1 MKHVKPTP
9 EELEANAQRALA
21 EAEAMKDTSEP
32 STPDTEPEPVTV
44 EPSTPDT
51 EPEPTPSEAEPE
63 PSKEIIKD
71 VLQREKEKNIASAQ
85 EAQILSA
92 KVKKTNEA
100 LEKALSVV
108 EPTEEELQAKYQDW
122 EMMSDFEKKMAKDS
136 MANTKRLEALNE
148 IVKENKDLVSWSSKV
163 EEYVTDPEV
172 LSKHPELEGK
182 EDEFKLFAN
191 KPTRRNVDFEDLLPA
206 FLFGLTKE
214 QPKKGKMFEIGSGG
228 DKQKPKSDKISIE
241 QARTL
246 RTTNYEKYKELL
258 RAGKIEVSI

>member
-21 EAEAMKDTSEP
+21 EAEAMQNTPEP
-32 STPDTEPEPVTV
+32 STPEPEPEPEIV
-44 EPSTPDT
+44 EPSTP
-51 EPEPTPSEAEPE
+51 EPEPSEAEPE

-71 VLQREKEKNIASAQ
+71 VLQRTQEKNIASAQ

-108 EPTEEELQAKYQDW
+108 EPTEEELQAKYNDW
-122 EMMSDFEKKMAKDS
+122 DVMSDFERKMAKDS

-148 IVKENKDLVSWSSKV
+148 IVKENKDLASWSTKV
-163 EEYVTDPEV
+163 EEFVTDPV
-172 LSKHPELEGK
+172 TMNNHPELEGK

-191 KPTRRNVDFEDLLPA
+191 KPTRRNVDFEDLVPA
-206 FLFGLTKE
+206 FLFGLKPE
-214 QPKKGKMFEIGSGG
+214 PPKKGKMFEVGSGG
-228 DKQKPKSDKISIE
+228 DKDTKPKNDKISIE

-246 RTTNYEKYKELL
+246 RTTNYEKYKEMLK
-258 RAGKIEVSI
+258 AGKIEISI